1 LALHSRFVLALAL
14 LAVSV
19 ESAHSQESKDPLQ
32 KKILGRWDLVI
43 GSNGQTHPAWLEV
56 RLSGYRT
63 LVGSYVGQMGS
74 VRPISK
80 LELRDGKL
88 HFAIPPQWEPRRDDQ
103 VFAIFLDGE
112 TLKGETTDDK
122 GRPLEI
128 IGHRA
133 PSLKRAGSITWDAPI
148 VLFNGKDLTGWEPR
162 NQRVANGWKVENGL
176 LSNKTPKTDLLTEQ
190 LFNDFQLKVEFN
202 CPRRSNSG
210 IYLRGRYEMQ
220 IEDNF
225 GDEPD
230 SHKIGGIYGFLT
242 PRINAGRKPG
252 EWQTVEITLVGRAV
266 TIVLNGERVID
277 RQEIPGITGGA
288 LDCEEGKPGP
298 IMLQG
303 DHGPIEFRNITI
315 RRPARG
321 NPTRP
326 ARE

>member
-1 LALHSRFVLALAL
+1 LLLQSTLMLALAL
-14 LAVSV
+14 AGHPSELGQPQQGNDS
-19 ESAHSQESKDPLQ
+19 LQ
-32 KKILGRWDLVI
+32 KKILGRWDLTI
-43 GSNGQTHPAWLEV
+43 GSTGRTHPAWLEV

-74 VRPISK
+74 ARPIGK
-80 LELRDGKL
+80 IELRDGKL
-88 HFAIPPQWEPRRDDQ
+88 HFAIPPQWESRRDDQ
-103 VFAIFLDGE
+103 DFVLFVDGE
-112 TLKGETTDDK
+112 TLRGETTDDK

-133 PSLKRAGSITWDAPI
+133 PSLKRDGSVTWGSPI
-148 VLFNGKDLTGWEPR
+148 VLFNGRDLTGWEPR
-162 NQRVANGWKVENGL
+162 NKRVANGWKVENGL
-176 LSNKTPKTDLLTEQ
+176 LSNKTPKTDLLTDQ
-190 LFNDFQLKVEFN
+190 VFNDFQLKAEFSY
-202 CPRRSNSG
+202 PRGSNSG

-220 IEDNF
+220 IEDDY
-225 GDEPD
+225 GDEPE

-266 TIVLNGERVID
+266 TIVLNGELVVD

-288 LDCEEGKPGP
+288 LDSEEGKPGP

-315 RRPARG
+315 RRPAR
-321 NPTRP
+321 
-326 ARE
+326 